1 MTQDKVKAE
10 GFLAKFSEK
19 DIMEDPKINSKIL
32 IVGQLPPPYHGS
44 NVMAKGMLSALALKG
59 YKTIFIDKLFA
70 KSIDTIGKPS
80 LRKILRVPVL
90 AIEIIVVCL
99 FKRPVMCIYFIAV
112 GKSAFIIDAL
122 LLLLIRS
129 CRVPYILRFGGKGY
143 RELQDEGFIWKF
155 IVSRTLSNALGGIVL
170 GQIMKRDVNMFIS
183 NHKLVYVPNGVTVNN
198 IEPNRKDNKHV
209 QILYLSN
216 LVPSKGALEYLKAAN
231 IVIRKHHNVRF
242 ILAGVASSQSFA
254 DRLRSYIVSNKLHE
268 YVQMPGG
275 VIGEQK
281 EKLMASSDIF
291 VFPSYF
297 RYEVFGTVNIEAMGF
312 GLPVI
317 SSKEGAI
324 SETVE
329 DGVSGFIID
338 PKSPEDIADKI
349 SILVNNP
356 DLRQKMGIK
365 GREIFK
371 SKYTL
376 EAYARNLDYAIMY
389 FGDILK
395 GIKN

>member
-1 MTQDKVKAE
+1 
-10 GFLAKFSEK
+10 
-19 DIMEDPKINSKIL
+19 MEETKINGKIL

-44 NVMAKGMLSALALKG
+44 NVMAKSMLSALALKG
-59 YKTIFIDKLFA
+59 YKTIFVDKLFA
-70 KSIDTIGKPS
+70 KSIDTIGKPT
-80 LRKILRVPVL
+80 LRKIFRVPVL
-90 AIEIIVVCL
+90 AFQIIMTCM

-112 GKSAFIIDAL
+112 GKSAFIIDAF

-129 CRVPYILRFGGKGY
+129 CQVPYILRFGGKGY
-143 RELQDEGFIWKF
+143 RELQNESFIWKF
-155 IVSRTLSNALGGIVL
+155 IVSHTLSKALGGIVL
-170 GQIMKRDVNMFIS
+170 GQIMKGDVNMFIS
-183 NHKLVYVPNGVTVNN
+183 NHKLVYVPNGVVVNQT
-198 IEPNRKDNKHV
+198 ELNKKNSKQV

-216 LVPSKGALEYLKAAN
+216 LVPSKGALEYLKAAD

-242 ILAGVASSQSFA
+242 ILAGVASSQSFS
-254 DRLRSYIVSNKLHE
+254 DRLRYYIASNKLDG
-268 YVQMPGG
+268 YVKMPGG

-281 EKLMASSDIF
+281 EKLLASSDIF

-297 RYEVFGTVNIEAMGF
+297 KYEVFGTVNIEAMGF

-329 DGVSGFIID
+329 DGVNGFIID

-371 SKYTL
+371 SKYSL
-376 EAYARNLDYAIMY
+376 EAYARNLDCAIMY
-389 FGDILK
+389 FGDILQS
-395 GIKN
+395 I